1 VILLTGHNVP
11 MGGVGFADEIDGPPG
26 SAFGQ
31 AVGAAGDVNG
41 DGYADVLVG
50 APAWNGGRGQ
60 VYLYRGGPTYPYLT
74 FLQSWTGSS
83 PGDSIGLSVHTAGD
97 VNGDGYADV
106 LVGRGVYKFNGTD
119 PGAAW
124 LFYGSSSG
132 PGFTPDWSV
141 TGPIYNSIQQSSA
154 YGFSVAAAG
163 DVDGDGYGEF
173 IVGAPHYGQ
182 SEWGYAYVYKG
193 AARAPIAATLSA
205 EGVGFDDVVGW
216 STTIVGDVNGDA
228 YDDVLVGSPHWDNG
242 LNDQGA
248 AFLYY
253 GTAGGV
259 SFFPGWIQYGLFEN
273 ANFGIGV
280 GSAGDVNNDS
290 YADLIVG
297 AHVNAGQG
305 GAYVWYG
312 GPSGPSTGAANW
324 ENSSSNF
331 DSYYGY
337 WVGRAGDVNGDGFGD
352 VIVGAPGEDAGLT
365 DQGCAYVYLGSASGL
380 GNAEVWK
387 RCGED
392 TDVHFGQTVSTAG
405 DVNGD
410 GLDDIIVG
418 SWGLD
423 VGGTDRGRAYI
434 YHGMATGVH
443 AIPLWTKDGPSAGSA
458 FGQAV
463 STAGDVNGDGYSD
476 VLIGASGHNSQG
488 RVELYYGGYFGPGQD
503 PAWFK
508 DSGQNFSGF
517 GAAVGS
523 PGDVNGDGYSD
534 LLVGAVFWDGDGGQ
548 DCGRAFVYPGG
559 PSGPSSTELWHAD
572 GITDFSNLGHMVG
585 GGGDVN
591 NDGFPDIVLGEPGY
605 SGVDYRTGRAQMFL
619 GNGAGV
625 RRTLMQIQDCTSIC
639 IFQTVSPQGRAAAP
653 GFTPAIR
660 DYSPEGRGFLRA
672 QTEVKSK
679 HLPFDGTGLLTG
691 PSLPANGF
699 GLLGQS
705 TNCPA
710 GQDPCHWRIRVT
722 SSNPW
727 FPRSP
732 WFSLPHNAPTESDVR
747 MGLPVLAVDPTGPAP
762 SALELAPWPNPA
774 SGPTHFAYALP
785 SAGRARL
792 VVRDLAGRL
801 VRTLADRWHAPG
813 RYDVVW
819 DARDDRGAPCP
830 PGVYLTV
837 VESGTERTSTRI
849 ALVR

>member
-1 VILLTGHNVP
+1 
-11 MGGVGFADEIDGPPG
+11 
-26 SAFGQ
+26 
-31 AVGAAGDVNG
+31 
-41 DGYADVLVG
+41 
-50 APAWNGGRGQ
+50 
-60 VYLYRGGPTYPYLT
+60 
-74 FLQSWTGSS
+74 
-83 PGDSIGLSVHTAGD
+83 
-97 VNGDGYADV
+97 
-106 LVGRGVYKFNGTD
+106 
-119 PGAAW
+119 
-124 LFYGSSSG
+124 
-132 PGFTPDWSV
+132 
-141 TGPIYNSIQQSSA
+141 
-154 YGFSVAAAG
+154 
-163 DVDGDGYGEF
+163 
-173 IVGAPHYGQ
+173 
-182 SEWGYAYVYKG
+182 
-193 AARAPIAATLSA
+193 
-205 EGVGFDDVVGW
+205 
-216 STTIVGDVNGDA
+216 
-228 YDDVLVGSPHWDNG
+228 
-242 LNDQGA
+242 
-248 AFLYY
+248 
-253 GTAGGV
+253 
-259 SFFPGWIQYGLFEN
+259 
-273 ANFGIGV
+273 
-280 GSAGDVNNDS
+280 
-290 YADLIVG
+290 
-297 AHVNAGQG
+297 
-305 GAYVWYG
+305 
-312 GPSGPSTGAANW
+312 
-324 ENSSSNF
+324 
-331 DSYYGY
+331 
-337 WVGRAGDVNGDGFGD
+337 
-352 VIVGAPGEDAGLT
+352 
-365 DQGCAYVYLGSASGL
+365 
-380 GNAEVWK
+380 
-387 RCGED
+387 
-392 TDVHFGQTVSTAG
+392 
-405 DVNGD
+405 
-410 GLDDIIVG
+410 
-418 SWGLD
+418 
-423 VGGTDRGRAYI
+423 
-434 YHGMATGVH
+434 
-443 AIPLWTKDGPSAGSA
+443 
-458 FGQAV
+458 
-463 STAGDVNGDGYSD
+463 
-476 VLIGASGHNSQG
+476 
-488 RVELYYGGYFGPGQD
+488 
-503 PAWFK
+503 
-508 DSGQNFSGF
+508 
-517 GAAVGS
+517 
-523 PGDVNGDGYSD
+523 
-534 LLVGAVFWDGDGGQ
+534 
-548 DCGRAFVYPGG
+548 VYPGG